1 MKVYIGNSEI
11 NDESYK
17 QIADPNL
24 LQFVAEDAECTVIIL
39 NGILRRYNLSQVQE
53 IIKLCRQKLRLG
65 GILKIID
72 VDFDLLIYVYGK
84 LGNIVD
90 LNNAVMTTEIRS
102 FLTFDL
108 VVEIIK
114 SAAPDLANINFSQI
128 QNVEFDV
135 EFVRK

>member
-90 LNNAVMTTEIRS
+90 LNNAVITTEIRS